1 MKPVKFTVLASTA
14 FFLLIAAFVSAQTS
28 TTQPMGSMPQSM
40 GKMSRLMESDS
51 LQIEHHVAM
60 MKENLSLSDTQA
72 QQIRTILEK
81 QDKQMMADREKY
93 ANDATAMQKA
103 RIDLRSSTQKE
114 ITSVLT
120 KDQQTKYEQ
129 MGKKEM
135 TKGRLRHKP
144 DQNTNTQKGTTQ
156 YKAK

>member
-1 MKPVKFTVLASTA
+1 MKPVKFTLLASTA
-14 FFLLIAAFVSAQTS
+14 FALLIAVFANAQMS

-40 GKMSRLMESDS
+40 GTMSRPMESDS
-51 LQIEHHVAM
+51 LRIEHHVAM

-72 QQIRTILEK
+72 QQIRAILEK

-93 ANDATAMQKA
+93 ASDTTAMQKA
-103 RIDLRSSTQKE
+103 RIDLRNSTQKE
-114 ITSVLT
+114 ITGVLT